1 MIKWDTNL
9 YDSKHSFV
17 SKYGED
23 LIGWL
28 APQEEERILDLGC
41 GTGQLASEIKS
52 YGANVIG
59 IDASPDMI
67 AKAKATYHDIEF
79 FVKDATDFSFNAP
92 FDAVFSNATLHWI
105 NKQPEAISCIYNV
118 LKPGGRFV
126 FEMGG
131 KHNIKSIAGAVKKVV
146 TEEGLVEL
154 QPTEFWFFPSVAE
167 YAALLEN
174 QGFTVNSALYFA
186 RETELIGEDG
196 MKDWLKMFCSFFFKK
211 LSAAQTETILDKAV
225 EYLRPTNYKNG
236 TWYADYVR
244 LRMKATKPP
253 APKGE

>member
-28 APQEEERILDLGC
+28 TPQQGEHILDVGC
-41 GTGQLASEIKS
+41 GTGQLASEIQG
-52 YGANVIG
+52 YGADVIG
-59 IDASPDMI
+59 MDASPEMI
-67 AKAKATYHDIEF
+67 AKARETYNDIEF
-79 FVKDATDFSFNAP
+79 FVKDATDFSFDTR

-105 NKQPEAISCIYNV
+105 SKQPEAIRCIYEA

-131 KHNIKSIAGAVKKVV
+131 KQNIKSIADAVKKVIADD
-146 TEEGLVEL
+146 GLTSLLPE
-154 QPTEFWFFPSVAE
+154 TFWFFPSVAE

-174 QGFTVNSALYFA
+174 QGFTVDSALYFA
-186 RETELIGEDG
+186 RETALTGDDG
-196 MKDWLKMFCSFFFKK
+196 MKDWLKMFASFFFKK
-211 LSAAQTETILDKAV
+211 FNAAQTENILNRVV
-225 EYLRPTNYKNG
+225 EYLRPTNYNNG

-253 APKGE
+253 TS